1 MAGKVAASWARA
13 FRPNRP
19 FEPRPS
25 KPPFSLVYRA
35 VRFHAESLIERRT
48 RARNVMT
55 FFRPRRAVG
64 TVAAVLAGLLSGA
77 AAANAGACDAKRAQS
92 LVGRSYSPRLEQE
105 TLALSGASTAA
116 IFGQG
121 LAGTADYR
129 TDRVDLWLDR
139 KGNVVGISCG

>member
-1 MAGKVAASWARA
+1 M
-13 FRPNRP
+13 
-19 FEPRPS
+19 
-25 KPPFSLVYRA
+25 
-35 VRFHAESLIERRT
+35 
-48 RARNVMT
+48 
-55 FFRPRRAVG
+55 G

-139 KGNVVGISCG
+139 KGNVVGIFLRVTSPHPRPFSQREKGGAAAPHPGPLPAKRGEGERPLIPDPSPRG